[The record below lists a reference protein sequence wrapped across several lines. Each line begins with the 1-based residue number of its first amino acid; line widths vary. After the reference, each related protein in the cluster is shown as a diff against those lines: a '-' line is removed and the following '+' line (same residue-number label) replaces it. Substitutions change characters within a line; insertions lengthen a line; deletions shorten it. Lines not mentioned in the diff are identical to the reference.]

1 MSTAGSTPKPAA
13 KPTVRPSAKPSVKPA
28 PRQIRSAVLLAIGS
42 ELTVGETRDTNSG
55 ELSRFLAQAGVD
67 VAWISALPDRFET
80 VTTAL
85 ANALAA
91 ADVVIT
97 TGGLGPTPDDFTRE
111 AIAKVCGETPAVDPQ
126 LAKWLRHLFE
136 RRDIPF
142 PETNLKQA
150 WLIKSSTA
158 IPNDRGTAPG
168 WWVDRPDGRVVV
180 ALPGPPS
187 EIRPMWQGWV
197 LPRLEKRGLGQE
209 RLTRTFRLT
218 GIGESAVADRLGEK
232 LLRAPNPVV
241 ATYARADAV
250 DVRVSAVPE
259 PRRSAASILARAEAA
274 VLAAVGDHVWGHD
287 DETWASVLGRELAD
301 KGWDAA
307 LVEVGTGGSATALLG
322 EAAWLRASRSIATG
336 DPGAELPL
344 AGLARQAGR
353 SAGAWIGLAVRAVE
367 VGEDTRV
374 ELSAVGPWGVSE
386 ASQTAFLGGSE
397 GRRRAGIAA
406 AAFLHDILR
415 TALAARLSST
425 PTPSGR
431 Q

>member
-1 MSTAGSTPKPAA
+1 MKTARPTAKLTP
-13 KPTVRPSAKPSVKPA
+13 RP
-28 PRQIRSAVLLAIGS
+28 IRSAVLLAIGS

-55 ELSRFLAQAGVD
+55 ELARFLAEAGVD
-67 VAWISALPDRFET
+67 VAWISALPDRLET
-80 VTTAL
+80 VTSAL
-85 ANALAA
+85 ANALVA
-91 ADVVIT
+91 ADAVIT
-97 TGGLGPTPDDFTRE
+97 TGGLGPTPDDLTRE
-111 AIAKVCGETPAVDPQ
+111 AIAQVCREVPAVDPH
-126 LAKWLRHLFE
+126 LATWLRHLFE

-150 WLIKSSTA
+150 WVIKSSTA

-168 WWVDRPDGRVVV
+168 WWVDRPDGRVIV

-187 EIRPMWQGWV
+187 EMRPMWQGWV
-197 LPRLEKRGLGQE
+197 LPRLEKRGFGQE
-209 RLTRTFRLT
+209 RITRTFRLT
-218 GIGESAVADRLGEK
+218 GIGESAVADRLGEE
-232 LLRAPNPVV
+232 LLRAQNPIV

-259 PRRSAASILARAEAA
+259 PRRSAASILAKAEAA

-287 DETWASVLGRELAD
+287 DDTWSSVLGRELVE

-307 LVEVGTGGSATALLG
+307 LVEVGTGGSATRLLG
-322 EAAWLRASRSIATG
+322 EATWLKASRSIATG

-367 VGEDTRV
+367 VGDDTRV

-386 ASQTAFLGGSE
+386 TSQTAFLGGSE

-406 AAFLHDILR
+406 AAFLHEILR

-425 PTPSGR
+425 APPTGR